1 MIFFEY
7 ESRAA
12 LAAALAARLAADLA
26 AALAAK
32 ERVLLAVPGGTSPA
46 PVFTALAQAPLDW
59 ARVDLILSDE
69 RWVPESSPRSNAA
82 LLRAHLCQGPAA
94 AARFLPYVEDAGKAP
109 EAALPRLTAQ
119 IVPLLPVDVLLLGM
133 GADRHIASLFPGAE
147 GLAAALAPDAA
158 PLAVLRAE
166 AAGEPRLSLTA
177 PVLQN
182 AAQVHLLIFGDD
194 KRAAL
199 EKASGQGAETA
210 PVTLVLPK
218 AQVHW
223 AA

>member
-1 MIFFEY
+1 MIFWEY
-7 ESRAA
+7 ESRAS
-12 LAAALAARLAADLA
+12 LAAALAERLAAGLG
-26 AALAAK
+26 AALAA
-32 ERVLLAVPGGTSPA
+32 RPHALLAVPGGTSPA
-46 PVFTALAQAPLDW
+46 PVFAALAAAPLDW
-59 ARVDLILSDE
+59 ARVDILLTDE
-69 RWVPESSPRSNAA
+69 RWVPEASPRSNAA
-82 LLRAHLCQGPAA
+82 LVRTHLCQGPAA
-94 AARFLPYVEDAGKAP
+94 AARFWPYVEDANAPP
-109 EAALPRLTAQ
+109 EAALPRLAAQ
-119 IVPLLPVDVLLLGM
+119 IAPLLPVDVLLLGM
-133 GADRHIASLFPGAE
+133 GADLHIASLFPGAE
-147 GLAAALAPDAA
+147 GLAAALAADAP

-210 PVTLVLPK
+210 PVTLVLPR
-218 AQVHW
+218 AEVHW

>member
-7 ESRAA
+7 ESRAV
-12 LAAALAARLAADLA
+12 LVAALAARLAADLA
-26 AALAAK
+26 AALVAK
-32 ERVLLAVPGGTSPA
+32 ERVLFAVPGGTSPA
-46 PVFTALAQAPLDW
+46 PVFAALSAAPLDW
-59 ARVDLILSDE
+59 ARVDILLTDE
-69 RWVPESSPRSNAA
+69 RWVPEASPRSNAA
-82 LLRAHLCQGPAA
+82 LVRAHLCQGPAA
-94 AARFLPYVEDAGKAP
+94 AARFWPFVESADAAP
-109 EAALPRLTAQ
+109 EAALPGLTAQ
-119 IVPLLPVDVLLLGM
+119 IAPLLPVDVLLLGM

-147 GLAAALAPDAA
+147 GLEAALASKAP
-158 PLAVLRAE
+158 PLAVLRAA

-177 PVLQN
+177 PVLQG
-182 AAQVHLLIFGDD
+182 AASVHLLIFGDD

-199 EKASGQGAETA
+199 ESAAGQGAAAA